1 MADETALLAE
11 AVDLQPVGDPAPAGI
26 ASLAA
31 RLSRLIELPVHL
43 LPAAPLP
50 ARRLAGRD
58 QLDAGELLQQ
68 LEAAAPPG
76 RRLLVGIT
84 GADLAIPVFTFVF
97 GLARQHGRACLVS
110 LARTDP
116 TFYGLPADGERR
128 DRRAA
133 CEVLHELGHLAGL
146 EHCRDRGCLMSFAGS
161 VAAVDTRGDRFCDDC
176 ALRLPRWMA
185 GRPRPLGAP

>member
-11 AVDLQPVGDPAPAGI
+11 AVDLQPVGEMAPGGAV
-26 ASLAA
+26 SLAA
-31 RLSRLIELPVHL
+31 RLSRLIELPVRL
-43 LPAAPLP
+43 LPPAPLP
-50 ARRLAGRD
+50 ARRLPGRD
-58 QLDAGELLQQ
+58 QLDAGELLQR
-68 LEAAAPPG
+68 LEGAVLPG
-76 RRLLVGIT
+76 PRLLVGVT
-84 GADLAIPVFTFVF
+84 GSDIAIPVFTFVF

-146 EHCRDRGCLMSFAGS
+146 EHCQDRGCLMSFAGS
-161 VAAVDTRGDRFCDDC
+161 IQAVDARGERFCGGC
-176 ALRLPRWMA
+176 ALRLPRWLA
-185 GRPRPLGAP
+185 SRPRLMEPV